1 MTSTHPVTSP
11 NLGGR
16 TGDLDGNLN
25 RVKRELR
32 RIRFPVDFDAGAA
45 REGNPMALLPALHY
59 ALLGFSR
66 HVTSSLVD
74 AGHDLQA
81 KSDARFVEN
90 AWRALREAFGYN
102 PALSPSQ
109 FLSPGFAERKLML
122 LHDAI
127 ELCKRRHNEHAR
139 RKRAEE
145 TAAAVSREGVPRVAR
160 GARETKRAE
169 TRKES
174 PETKKGG
181 SETES
186 SPRKEP
192 FFARGDPS
200 ARGDLPRAF
209 AITRHEIVRKAEGG
223 AGVLSKENKDFPPSS
238 AARPEPP
245 RDGSDAESDF
255 EFFFE
260 RPSLV
265 LEGARA
271 PLRRSVDAPVEP
283 WFARSSR
290 AAKGDALETTE
301 AATEAATLNA
311 ETSRGPS
318 TAASTETAAATTE
331 GVSLAAAKTR
341 GGGFPDE
348 NAPPAGRTNAS
359 PTYSD
364 DEIIGLMTQ
373 RFSKQNIQD
382 TEDTEDIEDEAS
394 EPRKGQK
401 DSFRKESREQKKKNA
416 DDEKDSFSSV
426 ETKEYLTA
434 SAAKAFLAAF
444 ETRTADAER
453 RAAVAVDAA
462 RAAEAVASRAV
473 AACQETVEQM
483 LGERARGA
491 QLAAALAEQTAK
503 SLLLEKRV
511 RALERGEQLRD
522 GADVYG
528 SKSGLS
534 LGESAELKSSS
545 RVSLATAKASA
556 STKRFGLSADGDEPH
571 PRFVADGGSVPFL
584 VRRDPPSGARSPK
597 PAPTET
603 GAFID
608 FYSGVLGVD
617 RAQLAR
623 ER

>member
-174 PETKKGG
+174 PETKRGG

-311 ETSRGPS
+311 ET
-318 TAASTETAAATTE
+318 
-331 GVSLAAAKTR
+331 R

-401 DSFRKESREQKKKNA
+401 DSFRKESREQKKRTPTTRKTLSPPLRQ
-416 DDEKDSFSSV
+416 KSTSPRRRRRLFSPRLRLARR
-426 ETKEYLTA
+426 TP
-434 SAAKAFLAAF
+434 SAAPPSPWTPRAPPRLW
-444 ETRTADAER
+444 R
-453 RAAVAVDAA
+453 RARWRRA
-462 RAAEAVASRAV
+462 RRP
-473 AACQETVEQM
+473 VEQM

-522 GADVYG
+522 GAEGYG

-556 STKRFGLSADGDEPH
+556 STKRFGLSAGTATSLTLASSPTVALFPSSFGGTRLRARGRRS
-571 PRFVADGGSVPFL
+571 PRP
-584 VRRDPPSGARSPK
+584 RRRARS
-597 PAPTET
+597 
-603 GAFID
+603 
-608 FYSGVLGVD
+608 
-617 RAQLAR
+617 
-623 ER
+623 

>member
-139 RKRAEE
+139 KKRAEE

-174 PETKKGG
+174 PQTKGGG

-192 FFARGDPS
+192 FFAREDPS
-200 ARGDLPRAF
+200 ARGDRSPRAF

-223 AGVLSKENKDFPPSS
+223 AGVLSKENKDFSPSS

-271 PLRRSVDAPVEP
+271 PLRRSMDAPVEP

-311 ETSRGPS
+311 ET
-318 TAASTETAAATTE
+318 
-331 GVSLAAAKTR
+331 R

-348 NAPPAGRTNAS
+348 NAPPAGHTNAS

-503 SLLLEKRV
+503 SLLLENRV

-522 GADVYG
+522 GAEGYG

-556 STKRFGLSADGDEPH
+556 STKRFVLSADGDEPH

>member
-11 NLGGR
+11 ILGGR

-139 RKRAEE
+139 KKRAEE

-160 GARETKRAE
+160 GAREMKRAE
-169 TRKES
+169 TRES
-174 PETKKGG
+174 PETKRKGG
-181 SETES
+181 GSGAES
-186 SPRKEP
+186 SSRKEP
-192 FFARGDPS
+192 F
-200 ARGDLPRAF
+200 F
-209 AITRHEIVRKAEGG
+209 AITRHEIVRGGEGE
-223 AGVLSKENKDFPPSS
+223 ARVLSKENKD
-238 AARPEPP
+238 EPT

-260 RPSLV
+260 RPSLA

-271 PLRRSVDAPVEP
+271 PLGRSVDAPVEP
-283 WFARSSR
+283 WFSRSSR
-290 AAKGDALETTE
+290 VAKGDALETTE
-301 AATEAATLNA
+301 AATLNAATETATLNA
-311 ETSRGPS
+311 ATS
-318 TAASTETAAATTE
+318 
-331 GVSLAAAKTR
+331 

-348 NAPPAGRTNAS
+348 NAPPAGRTNSDAS
-359 PTYSD
+359 PAEARGTSRSTTYSD

-373 RFSKQNIQD
+373 RFSKQNIE
-382 TEDTEDIEDEAS
+382 TIEDEDEAS

-401 DSFRKESREQKKKNA
+401 DSFRKESCRRKSA
-416 DDEKDSFSSV
+416 DDEKDAFSSS
-426 ETKEYLTA
+426 ETYLTA

-444 ETRTADAER
+444 ETRAADAER

-522 GADVYG
+522 VLSAGPGSEAEGRG
-528 SKSGLS
+528 SKELRNDENAERTPS
-534 LGESAELKSSS
+534 LS
-545 RVSLATAKASA
+545 RVSFAAAKASA
-556 STKRFGLSADGDEPH
+556 STKRFVSSAEDGDEP
-571 PRFVADGGSVPFL
+571 RVVTDGRSVPFE
-584 VRRDPPSGARSPK
+584 VRRDPPPHARSPK